1 MSGIEERPNKQKEIF
16 VGDLSAKLYDTI
28 DNQERRSWKFGV
40 FDKTAIVCGAA
51 LLLMTML
58 LGTMGILGLAFTPG
72 TAIGAI
78 MWLGEGCVS
87 HERIR

>member
-40 FDKTAIVCGAA
+40 FDKLSIVLGVFFLFAGV
-51 LLLMTML
+51 L
-58 LGTMGILGLAFTPG
+58 LGTMGTLGFIFAPTVVISSIIWIF
-72 TAIGAI
+72 
-78 MWLGEGCVS
+78 EGCVRR
-87 HERIR
+87 EWIR